1 MSAEDETSRVAVE
14 RGPLHKPGPMA
25 LAMLAVAVE
34 RRISFYTPMN
44 GDDWSP
50 DVPGLTTSQRDL
62 RIRDFEDDCVRRGI
76 RSWRALAKELGHDI

>member
-1 MSAEDETSRVAVE
+1 MGSGDETSRVALE
-14 RGPLHKPGPMA
+14 HGPLHKPGPTA

-50 DVPGLTTSQRDL
+50 DVPRLTTSQRDV
-62 RIRDFEDDCVRRGI
+62 RIRDFE
-76 RSWRALAKELGHDI
+76 

>member
-1 MSAEDETSRVAVE
+1 MGSDDETSRVALE
-14 RGPLHKPGPMA
+14 HGPLHKPGPMA

-50 DVPGLTTSQRDL
+50 DVPGLTISQRDL
-62 RIRDFEDDCVRRGI
+62 RIRDFEEDCVRRGI
-76 RSWRALAKELGHDI
+76 KSWKALAKELGYNI